1 MLLVDTLSP
10 NISVGNLPEVEHRKL
25 NGDFDFDFER
35 RRSGERMASNN
46 LKATPILTPF
56 GLKIGL
62 STGIEMRPNE
72 EMMHCGGVF
81 RRGIIAI
88 LI

>member
-1 MLLVDTLSP
+1 MLLVGDLSP
-10 NISVGNLPEVEHRKL
+10 SISVGNLPEVVDPKY
-25 NGDFDFDFER
+25 NMDFDVHIEI
-35 RRSGERMASNN
+35 RRSGERMSGNN
-46 LKATPILTPF
+46 LKAVPILTPS
-56 GLKIGL
+56 GMKIEL

>member
-1 MLLVDTLSP
+1 MLLEGILPP
-10 NISVGNLPEVEHRKL
+10 NISVVNLPEVEHRKL

-56 GLKIGL
+56 GMKIGL
-62 STGIEMRPNE
+62 SIGIEMKPNE
-72 EMMHCGGVF
+72 EMMRCGGES
-81 RRGIIAI
+81 RRGISAI
-88 LI
+88 LV